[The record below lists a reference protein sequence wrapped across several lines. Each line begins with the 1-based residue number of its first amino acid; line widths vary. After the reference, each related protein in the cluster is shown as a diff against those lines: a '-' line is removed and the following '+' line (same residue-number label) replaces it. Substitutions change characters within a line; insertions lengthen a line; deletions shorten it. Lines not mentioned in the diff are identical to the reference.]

1 MDSFSEEYVI
11 YLGQLMMTKALMISL
26 PLLGV
31 GLVIGVLISI
41 FQAATQINEQT
52 LTIVPKLVFVGVT
65 LMLLMPWLIT
75 EMSELTEQ
83 LLEALPRVAR

>member
-1 MDSFSEEYVI
+1 MNEGEVI
-11 YLGQLMMTKALMISL
+11 RLGQLMMSEALIISL

-31 GLVIGVLISI
+31 GLVVGVLISI

-52 LTIVPKLVFVGVT
+52 LTIVPKLVLVGVT

-75 EMSELTEQ
+75 EMSELTLQ
-83 LLEALPRVAR
+83 LITELPSVGR

>member
-1 MDSFSEEYVI
+1 MNEGEVI
-11 YLGQLMMTKALMISL
+11 KLGQLMMSEALIISL

-31 GLVIGVLISI
+31 GLVVGVLISI

-52 LTIVPKLVFVGVT
+52 LTIVPKLILVGVT

-75 EMSELTEQ
+75 EMSELTLQ
-83 LLEALPRVAR
+83 LMRELPNVAR